1 MMPVIFPAASSI
13 AQPSHLR
20 SLSMRLTIC
29 RLFALAAFA
38 VSPSLAH
45 AAAPTPAAPAKP
57 SPMDNARKALDEVG
71 DMNYQGK
78 SLNDLIADLKDKSKV
93 NVTIDPMVFQ
103 FGLDPNMP
111 TVTVNLKQVKL
122 KDGLRQALEPFNLK
136 CGLTRDGLYISTE
149 EGLTTKQLRQR
160 VSVDCEGTAFGTAVK
175 QLAADNGANIVI
187 DPRLGEKAN
196 KAVTLKL
203 EDVPLETAVR
213 LLAEVADLGTV
224 RMSNV
229 LFVTTPE
236 RAEKLRPSSDGP
248 TQPAPGNPVFP
259 FPGGPGGPPVI
270 GPPGVI
276 FPGGMGGGVAP
287 GGVVVPDRPVG
298 EPKPEK
304 PDEKPGKPE
313 PAPAKPENPEKKPE
327 PGQTPKPAPGGTTPA
342 APPVPPKP

>member
-1 MMPVIFPAASSI
+1 
-13 AQPSHLR
+13 
-20 SLSMRLTIC
+20 MRLTIC
-29 RLFALAAFA
+29 WLFALTAFA
-38 VSPSLAH
+38 VSPTLAL
-45 AAAPTPAAPAKP
+45 AAAPTPAAPAKNA
-57 SPMDNARKALDEVG
+57 SPMDNARKALNEVG

-78 SLNDLIADLKDKSKV
+78 SLNDVIADLKDKSKV

-103 FGLDPNMP
+103 FGLDPNQP

-136 CGLTRDGLYISTE
+136 FGLTKDGLYISTE

-160 VSVDCEGTAFGTAVK
+160 VSVDCEGTAFGAAVK
-175 QLAADNGANIVI
+175 QLATDNGANIVI
-187 DPRLGEKAN
+187 DPRLGDKAN

-213 LLAEVADLGTV
+213 LLSEVADLGTV

-229 LFVTTPE
+229 LFITTPE
-236 RAEKLRPSSDGP
+236 RAEKLRPSADGP
-248 TQPAPGNPVFP
+248 TQPPPGNPVFP
-259 FPGGPGGPPVI
+259 FPAGPGGPGVI

-276 FPGGMGGGVAP
+276 FPGGMGNAVP
-287 GGVVVPDRPVG
+287 GVVVPDRPVAEPKP

-313 PAPAKPENPEKKPE
+313 PGKQTE
-327 PGQTPKPAPGGTTPA
+327 PGKPSGGR
-342 APPVPPKP
+342 